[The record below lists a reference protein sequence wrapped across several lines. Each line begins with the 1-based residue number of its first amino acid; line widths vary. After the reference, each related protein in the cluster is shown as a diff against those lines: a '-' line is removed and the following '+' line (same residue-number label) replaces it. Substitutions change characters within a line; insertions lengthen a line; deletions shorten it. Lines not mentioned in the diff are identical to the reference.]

1 MRFALLAE
9 ALVAVFALEAAA
21 MLAAWLLRRRDDS
34 LSAFLPYLV
43 SVATGL
49 LLATALLHL
58 LPEAIA
64 TLGNTP
70 RVWYLLAGGIL
81 GLFCLEQIV
90 AAIVHTDDMA
100 TVQTHTH
107 GHSHGLRPTNL
118 IVASSLHS
126 FLDGVSVA
134 AAFAAG
140 PRVGWIT
147 ALAVSLHEVP
157 HRVGDFAVLLHL
169 RYSAAS
175 ALRIAVLPSLGAL
188 LGVGLVAAF
197 GARGGAAV
205 YWLLP
210 ISAAS
215 FLYIACVN
223 LLPELRHQ
231 RSRVGGG
238 VADAV
243 PVRRRGAG
251 RAVCRLARRLEYI
264 RCAQRAQI
272 REPARAWF
280 YCTISVYVWDAV
292 APLL

>member
-1 MRFALLAE
+1 MHFVIVAHALL
-9 ALVAVFALEAAA
+9 AVFALEAVA
-21 MLAAWLLRRRDDS
+21 MLAAWLLRRRDYA

-64 TLGNTP
+64 NLGNTP
-70 RVWYLLAGGIL
+70 RVWYLLVGGIL
-81 GLFCLEQIV
+81 GLFCVEQIV
-90 AAIVHTDDMA
+90 AAIVHTGDTGVVHVHA
-100 TVQTHTH
+100 HGHTH
-107 GHSHGLRPTNL
+107 HSLRPANL

-147 ALAVSLHEVP
+147 ALAISLHEVP
-157 HRVGDFAVLLHL
+157 HRVGDFAVLLHAG
-169 RYSAAS
+169 YSATN
-175 ALRIAVLPSLGAL
+175 ALRMAVLPSLGAL
-188 LGVGLVAAF
+188 LGVALVAAF
-197 GARGGAAV
+197 GASGGTAV

-231 RSRVGGG
+231 HS
-238 VADAV
+238 
-243 PVRRRGAG
+243 
-251 RAVCRLARRLEYI
+251 RLAITLQML
-264 RCAQRAQI
+264 CLFGGAAL
-272 REPARAWF
+272 
-280 YCTISVYVWDAV
+280 V
-292 APLL
+292 ALVAGLPGA

>member
-1 MRFALLAE
+1 MHIAILAHALL
-9 ALVAVFALEAAA
+9 AVFALEAVA
-21 MLAAWLLRRRDDS
+21 MLAAWLLRRRDYA

-64 TLGNTP
+64 SLGNTP

-81 GLFCLEQIV
+81 GLFCVEQIV
-90 AAIVHTDDMA
+90 AAIVHAGDA
-100 TVQTHTH
+100 SVVHVHAH
-107 GHSHGLRPTNL
+107 GHSHHHSLRPANL

-147 ALAVSLHEVP
+147 ALAISLHEVP
-157 HRVGDFAVLLHL
+157 HRVGDFAVLLHAG
-169 RYSAAS
+169 YSATS
-175 ALRIAVLPSLGAL
+175 ALRMAVLPSLGAL
-188 LGVGLVAAF
+188 LGVALVAAF
-197 GARGGAAV
+197 GASGGTAV

-231 RSRVGGG
+231 HS
-238 VADAV
+238 
-243 PVRRRGAG
+243 
-251 RAVCRLARRLEYI
+251 RLA
-264 RCAQRAQI
+264 
-272 REPARAWF
+272 
-280 YCTISVYVWDAV
+280 V
-292 APLL
+292 ALQMLCLFGGAALVALVAGLPGA

>member
-1 MRFALLAE
+1 MHLVIVAHALL
-9 ALVAVFALEAAA
+9 AVFALEAVA
-21 MLAAWLLRRRDDS
+21 MLAAWLLRRRDYA

-64 TLGNTP
+64 NLGNTP
-70 RVWYLLAGGIL
+70 RVWYLLVGGIL
-81 GLFCLEQIV
+81 GLFCVEQIV
-90 AAIVHTDDMA
+90 AAIVHTGDTGVVHVHA
-100 TVQTHTH
+100 HGHTH
-107 GHSHGLRPTNL
+107 HSLRPANL

-147 ALAVSLHEVP
+147 ALAISLHEVP
-157 HRVGDFAVLLHL
+157 HRVGDFAVLLHAG
-169 RYSAAS
+169 YSATN
-175 ALRIAVLPSLGAL
+175 ALRMAVLPSLGAL
-188 LGVGLVAAF
+188 LGVALVAAF
-197 GARGGAAV
+197 GASGGTAV

-231 RSRVGGG
+231 HT
-238 VADAV
+238 
-243 PVRRRGAG
+243 
-251 RAVCRLARRLEYI
+251 RLAIALQML
-264 RCAQRAQI
+264 CLFGGAAL
-272 REPARAWF
+272 
-280 YCTISVYVWDAV
+280 V
-292 APLL
+292 ALVAGLPGA

>member
-1 MRFALLAE
+1 MHTAIVVDALL
-9 ALVAVFALEAAA
+9 AVFALEAVA
-21 MLAAWLLRRRDDS
+21 MLAAWLLRQREYAI
-34 LSAFLPYLV
+34 SALLPYLV

-64 TLGNTP
+64 NLGNTP
-70 RVWYLLAGGIL
+70 RVWYLLAGGLL
-81 GLFCLEQIV
+81 GLFCVEQLV
-90 AAIVHTDDMA
+90 AAIVHSEDPDA
-100 TVQTHTH
+100 AIVHVH
-107 GHSHGLRPTNL
+107 AHDGHAHHSLRPANL

-147 ALAVSLHEVP
+147 ALAISLHEVP
-157 HRVGDFAVLLHL
+157 HRVGDFAVLLHAG
-169 RYSAAS
+169 YTATS
-175 ALRIAVLPSLGAL
+175 ALRMAVLPSLGAL
-188 LGVGLVAAF
+188 LGVALVAAF
-197 GARGGAAV
+197 GASGGTAV

-231 RSRVGGG
+231 HG
-238 VADAV
+238 
-243 PVRRRGAG
+243 
-251 RAVCRLARRLEYI
+251 RLAL
-264 RCAQRAQI
+264 ALQI
-272 REPARAWF
+272 LCLFGGAAL
-280 YCTISVYVWDAV
+280 V
-292 APLL
+292 ALVAGLPGA

>member
-1 MRFALLAE
+1 MHFVIVAHALL
-9 ALVAVFALEAAA
+9 AVFALEAVA
-21 MLAAWLLRRRDDS
+21 MLAAWLLRRRDYA

-64 TLGNTP
+64 NLGNTP
-70 RVWYLLAGGIL
+70 RVWYLLVAGIL
-81 GLFCLEQIV
+81 GLFCVEQIV
-90 AAIVHTDDMA
+90 AAIVHTGDTGVVHVHA
-100 TVQTHTH
+100 HGHTH
-107 GHSHGLRPTNL
+107 HSLRPASL

-126 FLDGVSVA
+126 LLDGVSVA

-147 ALAVSLHEVP
+147 ALAISLHEVP
-157 HRVGDFAVLLHL
+157 HRVGDFAVLLHAG
-169 RYSAAS
+169 YSATN
-175 ALRIAVLPSLGAL
+175 ALRMAVLPSLGAL
-188 LGVGLVAAF
+188 LGVALVAAF
-197 GARGGAAV
+197 GASGGTAV

-231 RSRVGGG
+231 HS
-238 VADAV
+238 
-243 PVRRRGAG
+243 
-251 RAVCRLARRLEYI
+251 RLAIALQML
-264 RCAQRAQI
+264 CLLGGAAL
-272 REPARAWF
+272 
-280 YCTISVYVWDAV
+280 V
-292 APLL
+292 ALVAGLPGA

>member
-1 MRFALLAE
+1 MHIAILVDALL
-9 ALVAVFALEAAA
+9 AVFALEAVA
-21 MLAAWLLRRRDDS
+21 MLAAWLLRRRDYA

-64 TLGNTP
+64 SLGNTP
-70 RVWYLLAGGIL
+70 RVWYLLAAGIL
-81 GLFCLEQIV
+81 GLFCVEQIV
-90 AAIVHTDDMA
+90 AAIVHTGDAAMVHVHA
-100 TVQTHTH
+100 H
-107 GHSHGLRPTNL
+107 GHAHHSLRPANL

-147 ALAVSLHEVP
+147 ALAISLHEVP
-157 HRVGDFAVLLHL
+157 HRVGDFSVLLHAG
-169 RYSAAS
+169 YSATS
-175 ALRIAVLPSLGAL
+175 ALRMAVLPSLGAL
-188 LGVGLVAAF
+188 LGVALVAAF
-197 GARGGAAV
+197 GASSGTAV

-231 RSRVGGG
+231 HS
-238 VADAV
+238 
-243 PVRRRGAG
+243 
-251 RAVCRLARRLEYI
+251 RLA
-264 RCAQRAQI
+264 
-272 REPARAWF
+272 
-280 YCTISVYVWDAV
+280 V
-292 APLL
+292 ALQMLCLFGGAALVALVAGLPGA

>member
-1 MRFALLAE
+1 MHFVIVAHALL
-9 ALVAVFALEAAA
+9 AVFALEAVA
-21 MLAAWLLRRRDDS
+21 MLAAWLLRRRDYA

-64 TLGNTP
+64 NLGNTP
-70 RVWYLLAGGIL
+70 RVWYLLVAGIL
-81 GLFCLEQIV
+81 GLFCVEQIV
-90 AAIVHTDDMA
+90 AAIVHTGDPGVVHVHA
-100 TVQTHTH
+100 HSHTH
-107 GHSHGLRPTNL
+107 HSLRPANL

-147 ALAVSLHEVP
+147 ALAISLHEVP
-157 HRVGDFAVLLHL
+157 HRVGDFAVLLHAG
-169 RYSAAS
+169 YSATN
-175 ALRIAVLPSLGAL
+175 ALRMAVLPSLGAL
-188 LGVGLVAAF
+188 LGVALVAAF
-197 GARGGAAV
+197 GASGGTAV

-231 RSRVGGG
+231 HS
-238 VADAV
+238 
-243 PVRRRGAG
+243 
-251 RAVCRLARRLEYI
+251 RLAIALQVL
-264 RCAQRAQI
+264 CLFGGAAL
-272 REPARAWF
+272 
-280 YCTISVYVWDAV
+280 V
-292 APLL
+292 ALVAGLPGA

>member
-1 MRFALLAE
+1 MHIAIVAHALL
-9 ALVAVFALEAAA
+9 AVFALEAVA
-21 MLAAWLLRRRDDS
+21 MLAAWLLRRRDYA

-70 RVWYLLAGGIL
+70 RVWYLLAAGIL
-81 GLFCLEQIV
+81 GLFCVEQIV
-90 AAIVHTDDMA
+90 AAIVHAGDTGV
-100 TVQTHTH
+100 VQVHAH
-107 GHSHGLRPTNL
+107 GHAHHHSLRPANL

-147 ALAVSLHEVP
+147 ALAISLHEVP
-157 HRVGDFAVLLHL
+157 HRVGDFAVLLHAG
-169 RYSAAS
+169 YSATS
-175 ALRIAVLPSLGAL
+175 ALRMAVLPSLGAL
-188 LGVGLVAAF
+188 LGVALVAAF
-197 GARGGAAV
+197 GASGGTAV

-223 LLPELRHQ
+223 LMPELRHQ
-231 RSRVGGG
+231 HS
-238 VADAV
+238 
-243 PVRRRGAG
+243 
-251 RAVCRLARRLEYI
+251 RLA
-264 RCAQRAQI
+264 
-272 REPARAWF
+272 
-280 YCTISVYVWDAV
+280 V
-292 APLL
+292 ALQMLCLFGGAAMVALVAGLPGA

>member
-1 MRFALLAE
+1 MHIALLVD
-9 ALVAVFALEAAA
+9 ALLAVFALEAVA
-21 MLAAWLLRRRDDS
+21 MLAAWLLRRRDYA

-58 LPEAIA
+58 LPEAIDK
-64 TLGNTP
+64 LGNTP
-70 RVWYLLAGGIL
+70 RVWYLLVGGLL
-81 GLFCLEQIV
+81 GLFCLEQII
-90 AAIVHTDDMA
+90 AALVHTDD
-100 TVQTHTH
+100 TVVVH
-107 GHSHGLRPTNL
+107 GHAHAHAPHGLRPANL

-126 FLDGVSVA
+126 FLDGISVA

-169 RYSAAS
+169 RYSASS
-175 ALRIAVLPSLGAL
+175 ALRMAVLPSLGAL
-188 LGVGLVAAF
+188 LGVAVVAAF
-197 GARGGAAV
+197 GASGGTAV

-231 RSRVGGG
+231 HSRLG
-238 VADAV
+238 VALQMLCLFG
-243 PVRRRGAG
+243 GA
-251 RAVCRLARRLEYI
+251 AL
-264 RCAQRAQI
+264 
-272 REPARAWF
+272 
-280 YCTISVYVWDAV
+280 V
-292 APLL
+292 ALFAGLPGA

>member
-1 MRFALLAE
+1 MHIVIVAHALL
-9 ALVAVFALEAAA
+9 AVFALEAVA
-21 MLAAWLLRRRDDS
+21 MLAAWLLRRRDYA

-64 TLGNTP
+64 SLGNTP

-81 GLFCLEQIV
+81 GLFCVEQIV
-90 AAIVHTDDMA
+90 AAIVHTGDA
-100 TVQTHTH
+100 GVVHVHAH
-107 GHSHGLRPTNL
+107 GHAHHSLRPANL

-147 ALAVSLHEVP
+147 ALAISLHEVP
-157 HRVGDFAVLLHL
+157 HRVGDFAVLLHAG
-169 RYSAAS
+169 YSATS
-175 ALRIAVLPSLGAL
+175 ALRMAVLPSLGAL
-188 LGVGLVAAF
+188 LGVALVAAF
-197 GARGGAAV
+197 GASGGTAV

-231 RSRVGGG
+231 HS
-238 VADAV
+238 
-243 PVRRRGAG
+243 
-251 RAVCRLARRLEYI
+251 RLAIALQML
-264 RCAQRAQI
+264 CLFGGAAL
-272 REPARAWF
+272 
-280 YCTISVYVWDAV
+280 V
-292 APLL
+292 ALVAGLPGA

>member
-1 MRFALLAE
+1 MHIVIVAHALL
-9 ALVAVFALEAAA
+9 AVFALEAVA
-21 MLAAWLLRRRDDS
+21 MLAAWLLRRRDYA

-64 TLGNTP
+64 SLGNTP
-70 RVWYLLAGGIL
+70 RVWYLLAAGIL
-81 GLFCLEQIV
+81 GLFCVEQIV
-90 AAIVHTDDMA
+90 AAIVHTGDTGVVHVHA
-100 TVQTHTH
+100 H
-107 GHSHGLRPTNL
+107 GHAHHSLRPANL

-147 ALAVSLHEVP
+147 ALAISLHEVP
-157 HRVGDFAVLLHL
+157 HRVGDFAVLLHAG
-169 RYSAAS
+169 YSATS
-175 ALRIAVLPSLGAL
+175 ALRMAVLPSLGAL
-188 LGVGLVAAF
+188 LGVALVAAF
-197 GARGGAAV
+197 GASGGTAV

-231 RSRVGGG
+231 HS
-238 VADAV
+238 
-243 PVRRRGAG
+243 
-251 RAVCRLARRLEYI
+251 RLAIALQML
-264 RCAQRAQI
+264 CLFGGAAL
-272 REPARAWF
+272 
-280 YCTISVYVWDAV
+280 VAV
-292 APLL
+292 VAGLPGA

>member
-1 MRFALLAE
+1 MHIAILAHALL
-9 ALVAVFALEAAA
+9 AVFALEAVA
-21 MLAAWLLRRRDDS
+21 MLAAWLLRRRDYA

-64 TLGNTP
+64 NLGNTP

-81 GLFCLEQIV
+81 GLFCVEQIV
-90 AAIVHTDDMA
+90 AAIVHAGDA
-100 TVQTHTH
+100 SVVHVHAHGHTH
-107 GHSHGLRPTNL
+107 HHSLRPANL

-147 ALAVSLHEVP
+147 ALAISLHEVP
-157 HRVGDFAVLLHL
+157 HRVGDFAVLLHAG
-169 RYSAAS
+169 YSATS
-175 ALRIAVLPSLGAL
+175 ALRMAVLPSLGAL
-188 LGVGLVAAF
+188 LGVALVAAF
-197 GARGGAAV
+197 GASGGTAV

-231 RSRVGGG
+231 HS
-238 VADAV
+238 
-243 PVRRRGAG
+243 
-251 RAVCRLARRLEYI
+251 RLA
-264 RCAQRAQI
+264 
-272 REPARAWF
+272 
-280 YCTISVYVWDAV
+280 V
-292 APLL
+292 ALQMLCLFGGAALVALVAGLPGA

>member
-1 MRFALLAE
+1 MHFVIVAHALL
-9 ALVAVFALEAAA
+9 AVFALEAVA
-21 MLAAWLLRRRDDS
+21 MLAAWLLRRRDYA

-64 TLGNTP
+64 NLGNTP
-70 RVWYLLAGGIL
+70 RVWYLLVAGIL
-81 GLFCLEQIV
+81 GLFCVEQIV
-90 AAIVHTDDMA
+90 AAIVHTGDPGVVHVHA
-100 TVQTHTH
+100 HSHTH
-107 GHSHGLRPTNL
+107 HSLRPANL

-147 ALAVSLHEVP
+147 ALAISLHEVP
-157 HRVGDFAVLLHL
+157 HRVGDFAVLLHAG
-169 RYSAAS
+169 YSATN
-175 ALRIAVLPSLGAL
+175 ALRMAVLPSLGAL
-188 LGVGLVAAF
+188 LGVALVAAF
-197 GARGGAAV
+197 GASGGTAV

-231 RSRVGGG
+231 HS
-238 VADAV
+238 
-243 PVRRRGAG
+243 
-251 RAVCRLARRLEYI
+251 RLAIALQML
-264 RCAQRAQI
+264 CLFGGAAL
-272 REPARAWF
+272 
-280 YCTISVYVWDAV
+280 V
-292 APLL
+292 ALVAGLPGA

>member
-1 MRFALLAE
+1 MHLMIVIDALL
-9 ALVAVFALEAAA
+9 AVFALEAVA
-21 MLAAWLLRRRDDS
+21 MLAAWLLRRREFA
-34 LSAFLPYLV
+34 LTAFLPYLV

-64 TLGNTP
+64 NLGNTP

-81 GLFCLEQIV
+81 GLFFVEQAV
-90 AAIVHTDDMA
+90 AAIVHAEDPEAAVVHVHAHD
-100 TVQTHTH
+100 H
-107 GHSHGLRPTNL
+107 GHHHSLRPASL

-147 ALAVSLHEVP
+147 ALAIGLHEVP
-157 HRVGDFAVLLHL
+157 HRVGDFAVLLHAG
-169 RYSAAS
+169 YTAAS
-175 ALRIAVLPSLGAL
+175 AFRMAVLPSLGAL
-188 LGVGLVAAF
+188 FGVALVAAF
-197 GARGGAAV
+197 GASGGTAV

-215 FLYIACVN
+215 FLYVACVN

-231 RSRVGGG
+231 HSRVGVALQMLCLLGG
-238 VADAV
+238 AALVALVAGL
-243 PVRRRGAG
+243 PGA
-251 RAVCRLARRLEYI
+251 
-264 RCAQRAQI
+264 
-272 REPARAWF
+272 
-280 YCTISVYVWDAV
+280 
-292 APLL
+292 

>member
-1 MRFALLAE
+1 MHIAILVHALL
-9 ALVAVFALEAAA
+9 AVFALEAVA
-21 MLAAWLLRRRDDS
+21 MLAAWLLRRRDYA
-34 LSAFLPYLV
+34 LTAFLPYLV

-70 RVWYLLAGGIL
+70 RVWYLLVAGIL
-81 GLFCLEQIV
+81 GLFCIEQIV
-90 AAIVHTDDMA
+90 AAIVHTGD
-100 TVQTHTH
+100 TSVVQVHAHGHTH
-107 GHSHGLRPTNL
+107 HHSLRPANL

-147 ALAVSLHEVP
+147 ALAISLHEVP
-157 HRVGDFAVLLHL
+157 HRVGDFAVLLHAG
-169 RYSAAS
+169 YSATS
-175 ALRIAVLPSLGAL
+175 ALRMAVLPSLGAL
-188 LGVGLVAAF
+188 LGVALVAAF
-197 GARGGAAV
+197 GASGGTAV

-231 RSRVGGG
+231 HSRLG
-238 VADAV
+238 VALQMLCLFG
-243 PVRRRGAG
+243 GA
-251 RAVCRLARRLEYI
+251 AL
-264 RCAQRAQI
+264 
-272 REPARAWF
+272 
-280 YCTISVYVWDAV
+280 V
-292 APLL
+292 ALVAGLPGA

>member
-1 MRFALLAE
+1 MHFVIVAHALL
-9 ALVAVFALEAAA
+9 AVFALEAVA
-21 MLAAWLLRRRDDS
+21 MLAAWLLRRRDYA

-64 TLGNTP
+64 NLGNTP
-70 RVWYLLAGGIL
+70 RVWYLLVAGIL
-81 GLFCLEQIV
+81 GLFCVEQIV
-90 AAIVHTDDMA
+90 AAIVHTGDTGVVHVHA
-100 TVQTHTH
+100 HGHTH
-107 GHSHGLRPTNL
+107 HSLRPANL

-147 ALAVSLHEVP
+147 ALAISLHEVP
-157 HRVGDFAVLLHL
+157 HRVGDFAVLLHAG
-169 RYSAAS
+169 YSATN
-175 ALRIAVLPSLGAL
+175 ALRMAVLPSLGAL
-188 LGVGLVAAF
+188 LGVALVAAF
-197 GARGGAAV
+197 GASGGTAV

-223 LLPELRHQ
+223 LMPELRHQ
-231 RSRVGGG
+231 HS
-238 VADAV
+238 
-243 PVRRRGAG
+243 
-251 RAVCRLARRLEYI
+251 RLAIALQML
-264 RCAQRAQI
+264 CLFGGAAL
-272 REPARAWF
+272 
-280 YCTISVYVWDAV
+280 V
-292 APLL
+292 ALVAGLPGA

>member
-1 MRFALLAE
+1 MHIVIVAHALL
-9 ALVAVFALEAAA
+9 AVFALEAVA
-21 MLAAWLLRRRDDS
+21 MLAAWLLRRRDYA
-34 LSAFLPYLV
+34 LSGFLPYLV

-64 TLGNTP
+64 SLGNTP

-81 GLFCLEQIV
+81 GLFCVEQIV
-90 AAIVHTDDMA
+90 AVIVHTGDTGVVHIHA
-100 TVQTHTH
+100 H
-107 GHSHGLRPTNL
+107 GHAHHSLRPANL

-147 ALAVSLHEVP
+147 ALAISLHEVP
-157 HRVGDFAVLLHL
+157 HRVGDFAVLLHAG
-169 RYSAAS
+169 YSATS
-175 ALRIAVLPSLGAL
+175 ALRMAVLPSLGAL
-188 LGVGLVAAF
+188 LGVALVAAF
-197 GARGGAAV
+197 GASGGTAV

-231 RSRVGGG
+231 HS
-238 VADAV
+238 
-243 PVRRRGAG
+243 
-251 RAVCRLARRLEYI
+251 RLAIALQML
-264 RCAQRAQI
+264 CLFGGAAL
-272 REPARAWF
+272 
-280 YCTISVYVWDAV
+280 V
-292 APLL
+292 ALVAGLPGA

>member
-1 MRFALLAE
+1 MHIAIVIDALL
-9 ALVAVFALEAAA
+9 AVFALEAVA
-21 MLAAWLLRRRDDS
+21 MLAAWLLRQREYAIT
-34 LSAFLPYLV
+34 AFLPYLV

-64 TLGNTP
+64 SLGNTP
-70 RVWYLLAGGIL
+70 RVWYLLTGGIL
-81 GLFCLEQIV
+81 GLFCVEQIV
-90 AAIVHTDDMA
+90 AAIVHAGDPDA
-100 TVQTHTH
+100 AIVHVHAH
-107 GHSHGLRPTNL
+107 GHAHHSLRPANL

-147 ALAVSLHEVP
+147 ALAISLHEVP
-157 HRVGDFAVLLHL
+157 HRVGDFAVLLHAG
-169 RYSAAS
+169 YSATA
-175 ALRIAVLPSLGAL
+175 ALRMAVLPSLGAL
-188 LGVGLVAAF
+188 LGVALVAAF
-197 GARGGAAV
+197 GASGGTAV

-231 RSRVGGG
+231 HSRLGIALQVLCLFGG
-238 VADAV
+238 VALVALV
-243 PVRRRGAG
+243 AGLPGA
-251 RAVCRLARRLEYI
+251 
-264 RCAQRAQI
+264 
-272 REPARAWF
+272 
-280 YCTISVYVWDAV
+280 
-292 APLL
+292 

>member
-1 MRFALLAE
+1 MHLVIVAHALL
-9 ALVAVFALEAAA
+9 AVFALEAVA
-21 MLAAWLLRRRDDS
+21 MLAAWLLRRRDYA

-64 TLGNTP
+64 NLGNTP
-70 RVWYLLAGGIL
+70 RVWYLLVAGIL
-81 GLFCLEQIV
+81 GLFCVEQIV
-90 AAIVHTDDMA
+90 AAIVHTGDTGVVHVHA
-100 TVQTHTH
+100 HGHTH
-107 GHSHGLRPTNL
+107 HSLRPANL

-147 ALAVSLHEVP
+147 ALAISLHEVP
-157 HRVGDFAVLLHL
+157 HRVGDFAVLLHAG
-169 RYSAAS
+169 YSATN
-175 ALRIAVLPSLGAL
+175 ALRMAVLPSLGAL
-188 LGVGLVAAF
+188 LGVALVAAF
-197 GARGGAAV
+197 GASGGTAV

-231 RSRVGGG
+231 HS
-238 VADAV
+238 
-243 PVRRRGAG
+243 
-251 RAVCRLARRLEYI
+251 RLAIALQML
-264 RCAQRAQI
+264 CLFGGAAL
-272 REPARAWF
+272 
-280 YCTISVYVWDAV
+280 V
-292 APLL
+292 ALVAGLPGA

>member
-1 MRFALLAE
+1 MHIAIVVDALL
-9 ALVAVFALEAAA
+9 AVFALEAVA
-21 MLAAWLLRRRDDS
+21 MLAAWLLRRRDYA

-64 TLGNTP
+64 SLGNTP

-81 GLFCLEQIV
+81 GLFCVEQIV
-90 AAIVHTDDMA
+90 AAIVHAGDPGVVHVHA
-100 TVQTHTH
+100 H
-107 GHSHGLRPTNL
+107 GDAHHSLRPANL

-147 ALAVSLHEVP
+147 ALAISLHEVP
-157 HRVGDFAVLLHL
+157 HRVGDFAVLLHAG
-169 RYSAAS
+169 YTATSAF
-175 ALRIAVLPSLGAL
+175 RMAVLPSLGAL
-188 LGVGLVAAF
+188 LGVALVAAF
-197 GARGGAAV
+197 GASGGMAV

-231 RSRVGGG
+231 HG
-238 VADAV
+238 
-243 PVRRRGAG
+243 
-251 RAVCRLARRLEYI
+251 RLAIALQML
-264 RCAQRAQI
+264 CLFGGAAL
-272 REPARAWF
+272 
-280 YCTISVYVWDAV
+280 V
-292 APLL
+292 ALIAGLPGA

>member
-1 MRFALLAE
+1 MHIAILAHALL
-9 ALVAVFALEAAA
+9 AVFALEAVA
-21 MLAAWLLRRRDDS
+21 MLAAWLLRRRDYA

-64 TLGNTP
+64 NLGNTP
-70 RVWYLLAGGIL
+70 RVWYLLAAGIL
-81 GLFCLEQIV
+81 GLFCIEQIV
-90 AAIVHTDDMA
+90 AAIVHAGDA
-100 TVQTHTH
+100 NIVHVHAHGHTH
-107 GHSHGLRPTNL
+107 HHSLRPANL

-147 ALAVSLHEVP
+147 ALAISLHEVP
-157 HRVGDFAVLLHL
+157 HRVGDFAVLLHAG
-169 RYSAAS
+169 YSATS
-175 ALRIAVLPSLGAL
+175 ALRMAVLPSLGAL
-188 LGVGLVAAF
+188 LGVALVAAF
-197 GARGGAAV
+197 GASGGTAV

-210 ISAAS
+210 LSAAS

-231 RSRVGGG
+231 HS
-238 VADAV
+238 
-243 PVRRRGAG
+243 
-251 RAVCRLARRLEYI
+251 RLA
-264 RCAQRAQI
+264 
-272 REPARAWF
+272 
-280 YCTISVYVWDAV
+280 V
-292 APLL
+292 ALQMLCLFGGAALVALVAGLPGA

>member
-1 MRFALLAE
+1 MHLVIVAHALL
-9 ALVAVFALEAAA
+9 AVFALEAVA
-21 MLAAWLLRRRDDS
+21 MLAAWLLRRRDYA

-49 LLATALLHL
+49 LLATAMLHL

-64 TLGNTP
+64 NLGNTP
-70 RVWYLLAGGIL
+70 RVWYLLVGGIL
-81 GLFCLEQIV
+81 GLFCVEQIV
-90 AAIVHTDDMA
+90 AAIVHTGDTGVVHVHA
-100 TVQTHTH
+100 HGHTH
-107 GHSHGLRPTNL
+107 HSLRPANL

-147 ALAVSLHEVP
+147 ALAISLHEVP
-157 HRVGDFAVLLHL
+157 HRVGDFAVLLHAG
-169 RYSAAS
+169 YSATN
-175 ALRIAVLPSLGAL
+175 ALRMAVLPSLGAL
-188 LGVGLVAAF
+188 LGVALVAAF
-197 GARGGAAV
+197 GASGGTAV

-231 RSRVGGG
+231 HS
-238 VADAV
+238 
-243 PVRRRGAG
+243 
-251 RAVCRLARRLEYI
+251 RLAIALQML
-264 RCAQRAQI
+264 CLFGGAAL
-272 REPARAWF
+272 
-280 YCTISVYVWDAV
+280 V
-292 APLL
+292 ALVAGLPGA